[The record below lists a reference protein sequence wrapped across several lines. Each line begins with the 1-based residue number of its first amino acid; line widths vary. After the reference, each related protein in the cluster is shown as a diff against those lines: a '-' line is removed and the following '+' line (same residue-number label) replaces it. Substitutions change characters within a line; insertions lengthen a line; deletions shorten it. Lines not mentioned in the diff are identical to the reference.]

1 MANFSRELII
11 KTFSTRSSA
20 EEFRKTQSKKGSIF
34 LLQNRGKMGFSVV
47 KRRY

>member
-11 KTFSTRSSA
+11 KTFSTRTKA
-20 EEFRKTQSKKGSIF
+20 EAFRKTQYKKGSLFI
-34 LLQNRGKMGFSVV
+34 LKNRGKMGFSV